1 MTRGL
6 SEITRLGLRM
16 GADPTT
22 LLGPSGMGDLILT
35 CTADLSRNR
44 RVGIGLGKGRA
55 LDDILA
61 EMGEVAEGVKTTHAV
76 CKLAK
81 EMKVEMPIC
90 DMVRQVLEGEL
101 TPTQAGQALMSR
113 QLKSEII

>member
-1 MTRGL
+1 
-6 SEITRLGLRM
+6 
-16 GADPTT
+16 
-22 LLGPSGMGDLILT
+22 
-35 CTADLSRNR
+35 
-44 RVGIGLGKGRA
+44 
-55 LDDILA
+55 
-61 EMGEVAEGVKTTHAV
+61 V